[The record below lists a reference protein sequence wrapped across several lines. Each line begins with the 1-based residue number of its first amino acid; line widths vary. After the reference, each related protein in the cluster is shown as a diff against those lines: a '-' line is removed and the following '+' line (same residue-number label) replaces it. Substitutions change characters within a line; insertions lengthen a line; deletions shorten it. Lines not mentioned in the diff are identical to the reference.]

1 MSFANQI
8 RSAFRHCPKSLRT
21 FLEKMNRGRVVQR
34 RLSEVAAKRKIYFSP
49 EGSLIWA
56 LPWATGDL
64 DNHLNE
70 FCSEYIKPG
79 SVVWDFG
86 AHFGLFSFTAAHF
99 AGPQGF
105 VLAVEPDPFLSNLI
119 IKSEQRR
126 PEKSAP
132 VHALTAAIS
141 REAGFSQ
148 IEVPERS
155 RAANSLTGKSECTV
169 IGGVRSRFDVCV
181 VTPDQLAQKF
191 PEPDVVKMDIE
202 GSELDALVGGE
213 KTFLKKRPVML
224 LEVYANIQKD
234 TSGLL
239 KKWGY
244 RLYDSEAP
252 RHLRKELE
260 LAAHNTIAIPK

>member
-1 MSFANQI
+1 MSFTNKI
-8 RSAFRHCPKSLRT
+8 RNAFRLCPEGLRRN
-21 FLEKMNRGRVVQR
+21 LEKMNRGRVVQR
-34 RLSEVAAKRKIYFSP
+34 RLGRSAGERKIFVSP

-64 DNHLNE
+64 DQHLNM
-70 FCSEYIKPG
+70 FCAEHIKSG
-79 SVVWDFG
+79 SVVWDLG

-99 AGPQGF
+99 AGPEGF

-126 PEKSAP
+126 PERSAP

-181 VTPDQLAQKF
+181 VTADQLAETF
-191 PEPDVVKMDIE
+191 PAPDVVKMDIE
-202 GSELDALVGGE
+202 GSELDALRGGE

-224 LEVYANIQKD
+224 LEVYSNIQKD
-234 TSGLL
+234 TSALL

-244 RLYDSEAP
+244 QLYDSEAP
-252 RHLRKELE
+252 KHFRKELE
-260 LAAHNTIAIPK
+260 LTAHNTIAIPG